1 MPASL
6 NQSDGQ
12 SERPPQT
19 CFLTL
24 HFPVIAFVI
33 VPSEMKE
40 SVQGKNSDF
49 FGYRMPQST
58 CVIRSNLRRNRHI
71 SSEPLRQPKRC
82 GKRQHIRW
90 FILTAETMI
99 QSLQLPATS
108 DQHID
113 GPSNSGRPLRAGY
126 KLRQR
131 RLIQPHDSL
140 LNDNQAFSRR
150 HPIQINRRA
159 ITAALPSNRA
169 RFILSLLLA
178 QAPQYS
184 AATSHCPPR
193 WFCRSR
199 RSWARVRIVAVRQ
212 AWFCARHKPG

>member
-140 LNDNQAFSRR
+140 LNDNQAFSRGNLV
-150 HPIQINRRA
+150 QINRRA
-159 ITAALPSNRA
+159 MNRSPPIQPCWLYSLASACAGAIFCCKVTLSVPFVLPFTPLLGSSKDSCCSA
-169 RFILSLLLA
+169 SLVLC
-178 QAPQYS
+178 S
-184 AATSHCPPR
+184 S
-193 WFCRSR
+193 
-199 RSWARVRIVAVRQ
+199 
-212 AWFCARHKPG
+212 